1 MKNESDSFK
10 TTLYETLSSKLNME
24 EQSMNNVMQGV
35 EGIELMLKSE
45 IASIEQSFMALI
57 EDQQIQ

>member
-1 MKNESDSFK
+1 
-10 TTLYETLSSKLNME
+10 ME